1 MPGSGRDV
9 DDALDRRV
17 DPVAEAEAYRQ
28 MLLGL
33 LGDQDPAR
41 VQTELPDQLQATIEQ
56 AGPHLR
62 TRPSPGE
69 WSVLEL
75 LGHLLD
81 SEITSAG
88 RYRWILAHDEPPLIG
103 YDQDLW
109 VERLH
114 HQEDDPEEMLS
125 LLRALRK
132 SHLTLWARASESDR
146 ARIGVHAERG
156 PESFELTFRLM
167 AGHGLFHLGQ
177 MRRTL
182 AQVTGGVP
190 TTETP

>member
-1 MPGSGRDV
+1 MSRPEPSDV
-9 DDALDRRV
+9 ESALDRNV
-17 DPVAEAEAYRQ
+17 DPVAEAESYRQ

-33 LGDQDPAR
+33 LGDRDPTQ
-41 VQTELPDQLQATIEQ
+41 VQAELPDQLRAMVAE

-62 TRPSPGE
+62 ARPAAGE
-69 WSVLEL
+69 WSILEV
-75 LGHLLD
+75 LGHILD
-81 SEITSAG
+81 AEVTSAG

-114 HQEDDPEEMLS
+114 HQDGDPEEMLA
-125 LLRALRK
+125 LIEALRA
-132 SHLTLWARASESDR
+132 SHLRLWAESSERDR
-146 ARIGVHAERG
+146 ARIGIHSERG
-156 PESFELTFRLM
+156 PESFDLLFRLL

-182 AQVTGGVP
+182 AQVAGQ
-190 TTETP
+190 